1 MNAQRTRREGAAP
14 PSAGPEGRPARPG
27 PAAVRGGSGSQ
38 GRMALRPHPGR
49 NGPSR
54 LGAPPTPGS

>member
-14 PSAGPEGRPARPG
+14 PSAGPEGRSG
-27 PAAVRGGSGSQ
+27 PAPSVRGGSGSP
-38 GRMALRPHPGR
+38 GRMALPPPPGR